1 MEKGMKF
8 TLDTAKIYVPDGVPV
23 EDALSR
29 TTHLAVGAHQ
39 DDLEIMALDGILKCF
54 QQPDL
59 WFTGVVA
66 TNGSGSPRDGMYRD
80 YTDKMMQDVR
90 RKEQK
95 KAAHIGEYG
104 ALAILDYA
112 SSVVKDSTNSEPVSD
127 LKALFEKARP
137 QVVYTH
143 NLADKHDTHVATTL
157 RTIAALRS
165 LPSEARPQHVYGCEA
180 WRDLDW
186 LSDADKVVFDVS
198 SHEELQAALLAVFES
213 QICGGKRYDL
223 ATLGRRRA
231 NATYFASHG
240 TDKATSLIYAMDLTP
255 LVLDTDLDIADFVQF
270 HIRAF
275 ATEVG
280 EKLAKFE

>member
-1 MEKGMKF
+1 M
-8 TLDTAKIYVPDGVPV
+8 
-23 EDALSR
+23 
-29 TTHLAVGAHQ
+29 
-39 DDLEIMALDGILKCF
+39 
-54 QQPDL
+54 
-59 WFTGVVA
+59 
-66 TNGSGSPRDGMYRD
+66 
-80 YTDKMMQDVR
+80 
-90 RKEQK
+90 
-95 KAAHIGEYG
+95 
-104 ALAILDYA
+104 
-112 SSVVKDSTNSEPVSD
+112 
-127 LKALFEKARP
+127 
-137 QVVYTH
+137 
-143 NLADKHDTHVATTL
+143 
-157 RTIAALRS
+157 
-165 LPSEARPQHVYGCEA
+165 YGCEA

-223 ATLGRRRA
+223 AAQGRRRA